1 MQHSEGMDPGQEL
14 QTEKFCL
21 SPRALWQHGPPSL
34 SGWPLKQ
41 ILALSFPS
49 LCHPVYPA
57 KANWKWPFRLP
68 HQ

>member
-1 MQHSEGMDPGQEL
+1 MQPSEWMDSGQEL

-21 SPRALWQHGPPSL
+21 SPGLCGSTGPPFL
-34 SGWPLKQ
+34 AGWPLKQ

-57 KANWKWPFRLP
+57 KANLKWPFSLP